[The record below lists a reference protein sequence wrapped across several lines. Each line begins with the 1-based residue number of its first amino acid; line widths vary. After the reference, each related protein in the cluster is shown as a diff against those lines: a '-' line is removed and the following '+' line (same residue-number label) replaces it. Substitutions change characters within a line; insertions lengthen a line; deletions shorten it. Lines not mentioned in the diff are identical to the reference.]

1 MGRDLPLHQ
10 PVPSSGVSRRHGGD
24 KRSSWL
30 TFKRRLF
37 VVQRLTRGPAGGA
50 TLIQAAR
57 AALGPDIYPPVFW
70 TALAHDVAALRDEF
84 GCIIRYQHDFYWLDD
99 AGSLALLDVPDDE
112 LVALAFLIGAVG
124 VEPLPHAAATERL
137 LARVRRL
144 LPAARQ
150 QDLAAVRAQPQ
161 FSLPQSVTA
170 VAALVLQT
178 VQRALGRQQI
188 GFAYHSPYGDA
199 AEAETHQ
206 VAPYD
211 LLYRDGYLYLD
222 GYCYKSSVPKL
233 ARRWVR
239 YRLDRVAAAGV
250 TLLPYPLPPVAPP
263 RPVYRIRYQLSRA
276 AAYRQDVAH
285 WFAQSTVEF
294 QADGTALV
302 SAETADLWQARQIL
316 LRYREHCRV
325 LEPPELLAL
334 LRESVTR
341 LAQLYAEP

>member
-1 MGRDLPLHQ
+1 M
-10 PVPSSGVSRRHGGD
+10 SRGNGGN

-30 TFKRRLF
+30 TFKRRL
-37 VVQRLTRGPAGGA
+37 VLVQQLMRGPAGGA
-50 TLIQAAR
+50 ALITAAR
-57 AALGPDIYPPVFW
+57 AALGADIYPPVFW
-70 TALAHDVAALRDEF
+70 TALAHDMAALRDEF
-84 GCIIRYQHDFYWLDD
+84 DCVIRYQQDLYWLDD
-99 AGSLALLDVPDDE
+99 AGTLALLDVPDEE

-150 QDLAAVRAQPQ
+150 RDLAAVRAQPQ
-161 FSLPQSVTA
+161 FSVPESVTA
-170 VAALVLQT
+170 VAAPVLQA

-188 GFAYHSPYGDA
+188 GFVYHSPYGGE
-199 AEAETHQ
+199 AEIETHQ
-206 VAPYD
+206 VAPYA

-222 GYCYKSSVPKL
+222 GYCYESSVPKL

-239 YRLDRVAAAGV
+239 YRLDRVAASGV
-250 TLLPYPLPPVAPP
+250 TLLPYPMPLVAPS

-302 SAETADLWQARQIL
+302 RAETADLWQARQIL

-325 LEPPELLAL
+325 LEPPELLEL
-334 LRESVTR
+334 MRESVTR
-341 LAQLYAEP
+341 MAQLYTES